1 MRRRSEKTVI
11 LKLYPLKRF
20 MTLVIPDMAPIGS
33 KGFPP
38 GGRPPG
44 IMGLEELPLPLSV
57 ESKMLPS
64 TQGIKREC

>member
-1 MRRRSEKTVI
+1 
-11 LKLYPLKRF
+11 

-33 KGFPP
+33 RGFPP